1 MDWEPSYCSL
11 LAGSTSLLWSINRDN
26 RESTLGWCD
35 QLFVQALSH
44 RLKLVMRMDCQSR
57 VSIKIHIG
65 RGSWRKSYHKVLHF
79 HVCTPE
85 TR

>member
-11 LAGSTSLLWSINRDN
+11 LAGSTSLLWSINR
-26 RESTLGWCD
+26 ESTLGWCD
-35 QLFVQALSH
+35 QLSVRALSYC
-44 RLKLVMRMDCQSR
+44 LKLVMRLDRQSR

-65 RGSWRKSYHKVLHF
+65 RGSWRKSYHKVLH
-79 HVCTPE
+79 HKVCTPE